1 MRPRLLTQVC
11 HMTGLTALAARNV
24 LLNRAVISR
33 MLKGKSLIR
42 FTVWTG
48 HTSGV
53 QVEIKKALRE
63 GSIF

>member
-1 MRPRLLTQVC
+1 MRPVLLTQVC

-24 LLNRAVISR
+24 LFNRAVISN
-33 MLKGKSLIR
+33 MLKGESLIR

-48 HTSGV
+48 HFGWKV
-53 QVEIKKALRE
+53 QIKKALRV